1 MPFQSEMG
9 HLVFNGFVKYLGILY
24 TFIEK
29 YSFSASVTQVV
40 QMEIN
45 AGGQYK
51 TWSQLEASYS
61 VYFSPNFIWGIS
73 A

>member
-51 TWSQLEASYS
+51 T
-61 VYFSPNFIWGIS
+61 
-73 A
+73 